1 MELTKATEN
10 LTFTTHYEDGSKKEI
25 KEGVLFGFNN
35 DNTIDVHIGTNK
47 PEAIAALVPA
57 SIEMISTLGITHM
70 VENQLINHSSK
81 SLTRSALHNMNV
93 EKLESA
99 INEIKQISNNEKFRT
114 TILTAISAMRI
125 IISLL
130 QEKGDK

>member
-10 LTFTTHYEDGSKKEI
+10 LTFTIHYEDGSEKEV

-57 SIEMISTLGITHM
+57 SIETAD
-70 VENQLINHSSK
+70 
-81 SLTRSALHNMNV
+81 SLLKGNW
-93 EKLESA
+93 K
-99 INEIKQISNNEKFRT
+99 NEKNKFN
-114 TILTAISAMRI
+114 L
-125 IISLL
+125 
-130 QEKGDK
+130 